1 MGVFLDKFESFVLN
15 YSRRIISAAILIALL
30 ILSWN
35 LVFGTLNTFDS
46 PNTELDD
53 SFNLPE
59 FIEPSALT
67 DDSDLED
74 GNQENTLETEE
85 DNRSQIDIDYAD
97 EIDEMTETIFPL
109 YVSLK
114 GFSLGEEMQMR
125 DYLSEAVEGQI
136 YERSFSRDQRDDWV
150 DGAVDYIDELS
161 DYFIDKYD
169 ISKRNPVALDMEPSA
184 EDDEYLKRPLSK
196 YITGANAA
204 YREHLNEVSE
214 SETVA
219 AGNNLDGV
227 GQLFTVLYSLG
238 AVIFMVLMLLIF
250 KAENSL
256 RRSADA
262 IEKD

>member
-1 MGVFLDKFESFVLN
+1 MGIFLDKFESLVLN

-35 LVFGTLNTFDS
+35 FIFGTLNTFDS

-53 SFNLPE
+53 SFTLPD
-59 FIEPSALT
+59 FIAPSSLA
-67 DDSDLED
+67 DVNDLED
-74 GNQENTLETEE
+74 NDQQNQLDTEE
-85 DNRSQIDIDYAD
+85 DIRNQIDIDYSD

-114 GFSLGEEMQMR
+114 GFSLGQEQQIR
-125 DYLSEAVEGQI
+125 DYLSENVEGQI
-136 YERSFSRDQRDDWV
+136 YGRSFSRNQRDDWV
-150 DGAVDYIDELS
+150 DGAVDYIDDLA
-161 DYFIDKYD
+161 DYFVDKYD
-169 ISKRNPVALDMEPSA
+169 ISNRNPIALDIEPTT
-184 EDDEYLKRPLSK
+184 EDDVYLVRPLQK
-196 YITGANAA
+196 YSTDASEA

-219 AGNNLDGV
+219 ASNNLDGV
-227 GQLFTVLYSLG
+227 GQLFTVLYALG
-238 AVIFMVLMLLIF
+238 SVIFMVLMLLIF

-262 IEKD
+262 IEK